1 MNDNRFLEDAI
12 NRLQA
17 RAYVIGVMASI
28 NQNFTSKYDL
38 YNVSEAAY
46 DVGVELSD
54 CDIEEIY
61 SFDNWDYNSQLDK
74 WRQEIKAQENLILK
88 EIKEMI

>member
-1 MNDNRFLEDAI
+1 MTDNKLLEDAI

-17 RAYVIGVMASI
+17 RAYVIGVMTSI
-28 NQNFTSKYDL
+28 DQNFTSKYDL

-61 SFDNWDYNSQLDK
+61 PYDDWDYNSQLDK
-74 WRQEIKAQENLILK
+74 WKQEIKQQEGLILK